1 MGGGSSVTATGT
13 SSPITVPGLSNGTA
27 YTFSIAA
34 TSGNGTGSSSSTSSP
49 VTPAVTV
56 PGETTAVNATRSNGG
71 AVVSFVPPKNDGGSA
86 ITGYTVT
93 ATPVGAGMVVTA
105 TGTSSPINV
114 PGLTNGTAY
123 SFSVTATNQ
132 LGSGS
137 TAGAP
142 AVIVP
147 SVTSP
152 TPPGPAT
159 GITAAKTSSG
169 VLVDFTPPVD
179 NGGSTITGYTV
190 IASPVGGGTNIQTT
204 GKSPPI
210 AITGLSVGLEYN
222 FAVLTTNATGTTALA
237 SAPASAPLSFK
248 GSIAQSIS
256 LAGSGDRQSDSEP
269 FVLPAVAS
277 SGLPVSLAIISG
289 PALLTGNTLT
299 LTGGVGMVSIRATQP
314 GNGIYAAAPD
324 VATSFRVK
332 AAPVNVY
339 FAAVTNPTTTAKVGE
354 MAAVLTP
361 KTNQCS
367 VLIVAP
373 EAGINTSVV
382 FKIAANGDFSA
393 NISSLSVSLAG
404 APVSGEPQ
412 RAAAPTPYSLRG
424 KLMNGRL
431 QGVIDPLGIS
441 FDAPVLSADGPSASS
456 AGFYEST
463 ALGSG
468 TGKTYAVV
476 GSGNQVLTLA
486 STPEAT
492 VGGVTQL
499 KADRT
504 IEFGGSVNSAPVVV
518 NLKLDPDS
526 TTIEGG
532 VSVSGKT
539 PVSMAGLLNT
549 TLPTDRVI
557 NLSSRGTTGNGRTLI
572 SGFVISGTAPKRVL
586 LRAAGPA
593 LARFGLPSA
602 VANPKLEVF
611 NSAGR
616 VILDNDDWVGIE
628 SAAAI
633 AQVGAFSLV
642 EGSQD
647 AAILTTLDPGAYTIH
662 VTSKGSDGVALAEI
676 YDASFNP
683 NSDFQRLINIS
694 TRGEVASG
702 DGILI
707 GGFVVTGN
715 APTRVLVRGVGP
727 SLASFGLS
735 GVLAD
740 PRLRVYRGSELIAEN
755 DDWSSTGAEAAA
767 GAQAASEAGA
777 FGLKTGSK
785 DAALILTLAPGVYT
799 AQISAADGISGGT
812 ALVEVYQLTR

>member
-1 MGGGSSVTATGT
+1 MPLIPLK
-13 SSPITVPGLSNGTA
+13 PIPPGRIEDPNPGLLGFRS
-27 YTFSIAA
+27 AA
-34 TSGNGTGSSSSTSSP
+34 TEAGSAGTLFGFGKNSENRLLGIIIAVYAGVSMLAGFITHRVAGFSAQDTLTYATINIFSGISVILLGVYVIYRYNLVGD
-49 VTPAVTV
+49 
-56 PGETTAVNATRSNGG
+56 R
-71 AVVSFVPPKNDGGSA
+71 VSFRGW
-86 ITGYTVT
+86 
-93 ATPVGAGMVVTA
+93 
-105 TGTSSPINV
+105 
-114 PGLTNGTAY
+114 
-123 SFSVTATNQ
+123 
-132 LGSGS
+132 
-137 TAGAP
+137 
-142 AVIVP
+142 
-147 SVTSP
+147 
-152 TPPGPAT
+152 
-159 GITAAKTSSG
+159 
-169 VLVDFTPPVD
+169 
-179 NGGSTITGYTV
+179 
-190 IASPVGGGTNIQTT
+190 
-204 GKSPPI
+204 
-210 AITGLSVGLEYN
+210 
-222 FAVLTTNATGTTALA
+222 
-237 SAPASAPLSFK
+237 
-248 GSIAQSIS
+248 
-256 LAGSGDRQSDSEP
+256 
-269 FVLPAVAS
+269 
-277 SGLPVSLAIISG
+277 
-289 PALLTGNTLT
+289 
-299 LTGGVGMVSIRATQP
+299 
-314 GNGIYAAAPD
+314 
-324 VATSFRVK
+324 
-332 AAPVNVY
+332 
-339 FAAVTNPTTTAKVGE
+339 
-354 MAAVLTP
+354 
-361 KTNQCS
+361 
-367 VLIVAP
+367 IVAP

-393 NISSLSVSLAG
+393 SISSLSASPAG

-468 TGKTYAVV
+468 TGKTFAVV

-616 VILDNDDWVGIE
+616 VILENDDWVGIE

-683 NSDFQRLINIS
+683 NSDFPRLINIS